1 MSNIVPIILAT
12 LATGL
17 PLFLIASGLTLIFSV
32 MRVLNF
38 AHGALFMIGAF
49 LVSSLLSG
57 RSVAIGVF
65 VGAVLVCGLAV
76 AALSVLSER
85 LVFRRLYGSPEVVG
99 LLASFALLLI
109 LSGLVQVIW

>member
-1 MSNIVPIILAT
+1 MNDVVPVILAA

-49 LVSSLLSG
+49 LVVSLLSG
-57 RSVAIGVF
+57 HWVAD
-65 VGAVLVCGLAV
+65 
-76 AALSVLSER
+76 AACSRVPCWSWGWPWR
-85 LVFRRLYGSPEVVG
+85 
-99 LLASFALLLI
+99 
-109 LSGLVQVIW
+109 

>member
-1 MSNIVPIILAT
+1 MNDIVPVILAT

-49 LVSSLLSG
+49 LVVSLLSG
-57 RSVAIGVF
+57 HPCSRGRCS
-65 VGAVLVCGLAV
+65 
-76 AALSVLSER
+76 S
-85 LVFRRLYGSPEVVG
+85 
-99 LLASFALLLI
+99 
-109 LSGLVQVIW
+109 